1 VERLRHYAFISERG
15 LSLYEPGLSA
25 LEATLGGRLFM
36 YQNVYFHRTVRAF
49 DLDLA
54 EAFGPSVRAIYGS
67 GSPAE
72 DPASL
77 SAYADLDEY
86 ALLHQAGLWVRGE
99 SVVAAGDGEP
109 APGSGRV
116 TPAVAEAWRA
126 VLLRRPRWRLE
137 QELRASYESERPEEL
152 IASLGVAE
160 PGRVAIDLA
169 TVDARPGSNGAAPP
183 LWIEARDGVTEIRL
197 ADALSR
203 LPAYALIARRY
214 RRSA

>member
-1 VERLRHYAFISERG
+1 YAFITSRG
-15 LSLYEPGLSA
+15 LTLFEPGLSA

-54 EAFGPSVRAIYGS
+54 EAFGPSIRAIYGA
-67 GSPAE
+67 GSPAA
-72 DPASL
+72 DVASL

-99 SVVAAGDGEP
+99 SVAGAGEAAP

-137 QELRASYESERPEEL
+137 QELRASYEAEQPQAL
-152 IASLGVAE
+152 IDSLGAAE

-169 TVDARPGSNGAAPP
+169 TVDARPGSNGSAPP
-183 LWIEARDGVTEIRL
+183 LWIEPRDGVTEIRL
-197 ADALSR
+197 SDALSR